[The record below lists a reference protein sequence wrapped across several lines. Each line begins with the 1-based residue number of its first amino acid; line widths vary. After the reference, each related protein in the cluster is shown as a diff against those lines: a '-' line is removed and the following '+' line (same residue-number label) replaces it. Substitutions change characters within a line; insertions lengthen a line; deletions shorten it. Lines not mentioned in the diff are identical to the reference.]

1 MRDASNG
8 DRAAREAVRGG
19 ANRAM
24 ATIEKAFI
32 KNGSG
37 RYVSLKVDQA
47 HLSDRPVSVSP
58 APAQKRATGE

>member
-1 MRDASNG
+1 MSDSSNS
-8 DRAAREAVRGG
+8 DRVAREAVRGG

-37 RYVSLKVDQA
+37 RYVSLKVDPSPMGDNPA
-47 HLSDRPVSVSP
+47 SP
-58 APAQKRATGE
+58 APSQKGASRE